1 VRPVIGSNA
10 NPSVGINLETSN
22 QGGKESLLYT
32 RAVSPG
38 VEGQR
43 DLPPVLGFD
52 EDLEKGSVDTEE
64 EARGPNQIIRIDRVD
79 HGTITDKMLSSW
91 RKWR

>member
-1 VRPVIGSNA
+1 VCPVIGSNTS
-10 NPSVGINLETSN
+10 PSVGINLETSN
-22 QGGKESLLYT
+22 PGDKESLLYT

-43 DLPPVLGFD
+43 DLPPAMGFD

-64 EARGPNQIIRIDRVD
+64 EARGPNL
-79 HGTITDKMLSSW
+79 KY
-91 RKWR
+91 